1 MIYYPIYLNMQGR
14 RCLVVGG
21 GAVAERKIATLLE
34 VGALPTVVSPAITD
48 IIAGWAKDHAVELIA
63 RRYQPSDLT
72 EHEIAFV
79 ATDDPAVNAQ
89 VFSDGRRLGVWVNA
103 ADDPVHCDFI
113 LPSVLRRGEL
123 TVAVSSGG
131 TSPALSRAIRE
142 ELELY
147 FTEEYKLLVDL
158 AAQARAEL
166 QARKVSVPF
175 ETWRRALSGDVRQ
188 LLMRG
193 DMLRAKAL
201 LLRELGVEPEPN

>member
-1 MIYYPIYLNMQGR
+1 MSYYPIYLNMHGR

-21 GAVAERKIATLLE
+21 GIVAERKIATLLE
-34 VGALPTVVSPAITD
+34 VGARPSVVSPVITD
-48 IIAGWAKDHAVELIA
+48 IIARWVKDHAIELIA
-63 RRYQPSDLT
+63 RRYHSSDLA

-79 ATDDPAVNAQ
+79 ATDDGAVNAQ

-103 ADDPVHCDFI
+103 ADDPAHCDFI
-113 LPSVLRRGEL
+113 LPSVLRRGDL

-131 TSPALSRAIRE
+131 TSPALSRTIRE

-147 FTEEYKLLVDL
+147 FTEEYELLVEL
-158 AAQARAEL
+158 AAEARLEL
-166 QARKVSVPF
+166 QARRVSVPF

-193 DMLRAKAL
+193 DLARAKAL
-201 LLRELGVEPEPN
+201 LLRELGVEP